1 MSTHNIYFS
10 GEIRKISGLFYKKK
24 QQKTIFS
31 GAIYGTDLNPYMS
44 CVGKNI
50 TLSCDLKL
58 LVSSCITSNRKLKSE
73 VTGHHTRL
81 YLYLYIVL
89 ACLDVYEYLYFVLL
103 CNEYAIYFLHRECT
117 LSFQ

>member
-10 GEIRKISGLFYKKK
+10 GEIRKISGLFYKKNP
-24 QQKTIFS
+24 ILS

-50 TLSCDLKL
+50 TLSCDLRL
-58 LVSSCITSNRKLKSE
+58 LVPSCITSIRKLKSE

-89 ACLDVYEYLYFVLL
+89 ARLDVNEYLYFVLL
-103 CNEYAIYFLHRECT
+103 CN
-117 LSFQ
+117 